1 MRKILIFLLPIWLFG
16 TSCEEAIELSAE
28 EFIKRDRNAA
38 ATALASERAVQICL
52 AEYGEEHESTIIAL
66 NNSGSFFMFAGEPQK
81 ALANYELSLKILQK
95 GLGKEHKALAKPYHG
110 VAIAQS
116 ALGRYDEAIANFG
129 SAIRCYELG
138 GEKMQKDLMSCYA
151 GLGDTLYK
159 MGDFNGAYV
168 KHAVAFRIC
177 EEVFGTDGVN
187 LLRAKYYALI
197 AGDLVGLGNKT
208 EALQNYEKALKVA
221 NKILEKSN
229 DKHAKSLKA
238 EVEAKIKEL

>member
-16 TSCEEAIELSAE
+16 TSCEEAIELSVE
-28 EFIKRDRNAA
+28 EFIKRDRNAT

-81 ALANYELSLKILQK
+81 ALAAYERSLKILQK

-129 SAIRCYELG
+129 LAIRYYELG
-138 GEKMQKDLMSCYA
+138 GENMQKDLMSCYA
-151 GLGDTLYK
+151 GFGDTLYK
-159 MGDFNGAYV
+159 TGDFNGAYV

-177 EEVFGTDGVN
+177 EEVFGADSVN
-187 LLRAKYYALI
+187 LLRAKYYALM
-197 AGDLVGLGNKT
+197 AGDLAGLGNKT

-229 DKHAKSLKA
+229 DKHAKRLKA
-238 EVEAKIKEL
+238 ELESKMKEL